1 MGQKIFY
8 KTNIIAIYLFCF
20 FPLLPNKIKGFPV
33 IFLFLSSFFI
43 FFNEKK
49 YDFPLKKVMFFSS
62 LFLISLISIIHTEN
76 ITGIESTLSTRLSL
90 LIVPISFGL
99 LIASGLKVK
108 ISTFILFKKMLMI
121 VTFIFSLWILIYL
134 LQLGIYN
141 GKISLVKAI
150 SHITNK
156 MWIINQHPI
165 YTSIFISITILIVF
179 CVRINIRTVKGLLFD
194 VFFLLILIITL
205 LLLSRKGPIISLLI
219 SLICLVLTN
228 LKKIGVKKIGVF
240 LIVIGCLLALMF
252 SPLKSRFKEVFRTT
266 TYSVIDKNNSTSL
279 RFGIYNCA
287 IRKIREA
294 PIFGYGLGD
303 VQVELDKCYH
313 QNAPILTEITYN
325 SHNQYLSYFLSSGIF
340 GFLLLFFVM
349 LKSIIDSIRNKNVLL
364 LSISVFFAVCML
376 FENILERQ
384 SGVIVFS
391 FYMCLFSFYNFSKPK
406 KFELISE

>member
-1 MGQKIFY
+1 MDIKNNLHYISLLIFSLFGLLANNL
-8 KTNIIAIYLFCF
+8 KGLPVIVLFVSSFIIYL
-20 FPLLPNKIKGFPV
+20 KGT
-33 IFLFLSSFFI
+33 SM
-43 FFNEKK
+43 K
-49 YDFPLKKVMFFSS
+49 YPIKKVSQMSI
-62 LFLISLISIIHTEN
+62 LYLILLISLLYTRNFESIDKYLT
-76 ITGIESTLSTRLSL
+76 TRLSL
-90 LIVPISFGL
+90 LIVPISMGL
-99 LIASGLKVK
+99 LYSTNEILSHKFLLNYTK
-108 ISTFILFKKMLMI
+108 ILLFVTTFY
-121 VTFIFSLWILIYL
+121 SLWILFFFF
-134 LQLGIYN
+134 QLGVFSNNMSKYD
-141 GKISLVKAI
+141 AI
-150 SHITNK
+150 AYITNE
-156 MWIINQHPI
+156 MWLISQHPI
-165 YTSIFISITILIVF
+165 YASIFIA
-179 CVRINIRTVKGLLFD
+179 
-194 VFFLLILIITL
+194 ITL
-205 LLLSRKGPIISLLI
+205 LLIVYFWLTLKKRIFIFYTLPFVIINFATLFILERKGVLLSLLFGLFFLLL
-219 SLICLVLTN
+219 SFVKRNKQRSFLLSF
-228 LKKIGVKKIGVF
+228 GVIFF
-240 LIVIGCLLALMF
+240 LSSFFLMM
-252 SPLKSRFKEVFRTT
+252 SSNRFKEL
-266 TYSVIDKNNSTSL
+266 YSFQNFNEKLEFNLTSL

-406 KFELISE
+406 KFEVISE